1 MRASQGHNLS
11 DVSAFNAA
19 CVSVS
24 VSANRDDGEMQKT
37 GKQVSALKLLVAV
50 SCHVIYL
57 EVSRSFYFIEMTVI
71 SMALAKV
78 VTECMA
84 QH

>member
-1 MRASQGHNLS
+1 MELSDSVAGAQS

-37 GKQVSALKLLVAV
+37 GKQVSALKLLAAV

-57 EVSRSFYFIEMTVI
+57 EVPQSFYFIEMTVI
-71 SMALAKV
+71 LDKP
-78 VTECMA
+78 
-84 QH
+84 HLRYN